1 MQYIGENMFLE
12 DSTLL
17 NCLLEDELLQID
29 NENVYAAVIE
39 YAISFHLARY

>member
-17 NCLLEDELLQID
+17 NSLLEDELLQI
-29 NENVYAAVIE
+29 ENVNVYTAVIE
-39 YAISFHLARY
+39 YDTYRP